1 MSSMGFN
8 SMACLQSAGG
18 MNTGSI
24 MPSVTSISSSLSTS
38 PYSSAPPNPATSSSP
53 YAPMYKETSHSYP
66 VMSSSSIASLRLRAK
81 QHHSGFGSYSPP
93 TVQSPPIAAP
103 LSPRSAS
110 SASALSAC
118 QYTGGLTDRSII

>member
-18 MNTGSI
+18 MNSGSI
-24 MPSVTSISSSLSTS
+24 MPSVTSISSISSS
-38 PYSSAPPNPATSSSP
+38 SSYSNPAPSP
-53 YAPMYKETSHSYP
+53 YAPMYKDSTAYP

-81 QHHSGFGSYSPP
+81 QHQSGFGSYSPP
-93 TVQSPPIAAP
+93 PPTAVQSSAPP

-118 QYTGGLTDRSII
+118 QYTGDRSII